1 MVIKE
6 VCIKVCS
13 VIENLDSSGL
23 ACSDAERTE
32 TRSVGYLHI
41 YDGGVYLVT
50 YAEKNEDQQ
59 VTTEIKYDGDTVT
72 VKRYGS
78 IESLMVF
85 KEGYRDSSVYKI
97 SPYSFDAEV
106 ITKKIRAALDN
117 DGGTIDLYYNMKIG
131 GAERSA
137 RMKIWI
143 STNSNQD

>member
-6 VCIKVCS
+6 ASIKVTS
-13 VIENLDSSGL
+13 VIEDLDSSGL
-23 ACSDAERTE
+23 AAGEAERTE
-32 TRSVGYLHI
+32 SKCVGYLHI

-50 YAEKNEDQQ
+50 YAEKNGDSQ
-59 VTTEIKYDGDTVT
+59 VTTEIKYDGGTVT

-85 KEGYRDSSVYKI
+85 KEGYCDSSVYKI
-97 SPYSFDAEV
+97 SPYTFDAEV
-106 ITKKIRAALDN
+106 ITKRIRAALDN